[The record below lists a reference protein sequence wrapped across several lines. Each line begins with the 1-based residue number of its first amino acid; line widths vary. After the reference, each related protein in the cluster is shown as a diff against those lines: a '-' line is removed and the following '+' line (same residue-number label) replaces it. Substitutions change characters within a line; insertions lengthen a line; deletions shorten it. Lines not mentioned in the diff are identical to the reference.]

1 MNTPNIATFLRAIPQ
16 SNQDA
21 VHIADLV
28 DDASV
33 DVFVGYAL
41 MLQTIGVVTLT
52 EQGMVKATSQTAK
65 YTLESLASY
74 AERDLRFVD
83 DWKTRGIYRTDEGA
97 FQNGATFLHALETRR
112 LQLLDNPTPS
122 RTEQVAQVLIKRTN
136 PETKQPEFLMQFDD
150 NAQQFQL
157 IGGRRSPNDATIQDT
172 IIREIDEEVANT
184 LRFGIDYQL
193 ALLLPDMVVEPT
205 LSRTFGALTA
215 YHFTIY
221 HMTDLRQPITLQ
233 PEDAWVPIEDII
245 HGRVHMD
252 DDVVTATDDHIY
264 GQMDTLIDGGLTSLP
279 DSFRN

>member
-1 MNTPNIATFLRAIPQ
+1 MNATNIATFLRAIPQ

-28 DDASV
+28 DNANM
-33 DVFVGYAL
+33 DVCVGYVL

-83 DWKTRGIYRTDEGA
+83 DWKTRGVHRTDEGA
-97 FQNGATFLHALETRR
+97 FQNGATFLHELETRR
-112 LQLLDNPTPS
+112 LQLLDKPTPS

-136 PETKQPEFLMQFDD
+136 PETEQPEFLMQFDE

-157 IGGRRSPNDATIQDT
+157 IGGRRSPNDATMQVA
-172 IIREIDEEVANT
+172 IIREIDEEVANS
-184 LRFGIDYQL
+184 LRFGVDYKL
-193 ALLLPDMVVEPT
+193 ALLIPDMATEPT
-205 LSRTFGALTA
+205 LSPTFGALTE

-221 HMTDLRQPITLQ
+221 HMTDLRQPIVLQ
-233 PEDAWVPIEDII
+233 PEDAWVPIDDVI
-245 HGRVHMD
+245 HGQVQMGD
-252 DDVVTATDDHIY
+252 EIVTATDDRIY
-264 GQMDTLIDGGLTSLP
+264 RQMDELIDGGLAGLP

>member
-1 MNTPNIATFLRAIPQ
+1 MNATNIATFLRAIPQ

-28 DDASV
+28 DITNV
-33 DVFVGYAL
+33 DISIGYVL

-52 EQGMVKATSQTAK
+52 EEGMVKATSQTAK

-74 AERDLRFVD
+74 TERDLRFVD
-83 DWKTRGIYRTDEGA
+83 DWKTRGVHRTDEGA
-97 FQNGATFLHALETRR
+97 FQNGATFLYELETRR
-112 LQLLDNPTPS
+112 LHLLDKPTPS

-136 PETKQPEFLMQFDD
+136 PETEQPEFLMQFDE

-157 IGGRRSPNDATIQDT
+157 IGGRRSPNDATMQVA
-172 IIREIDEEVANT
+172 IIREIDEEVANS
-184 LRFGIDYQL
+184 LRFGVDYKL
-193 ALLLPDMVVEPT
+193 ALLIPDMATEPT
-205 LSRTFGALTA
+205 LSPTFGALTE

-221 HMTDLRQPITLQ
+221 HMTDLRQPIILQ
-233 PEDAWVPIEDII
+233 PEDAWVPVDEVI

-252 DDVVTATDDHIY
+252 DEIVTATDDRIY
-264 GQMDTLIDGGLTSLP
+264 RQMDKLIDGGLAGLP